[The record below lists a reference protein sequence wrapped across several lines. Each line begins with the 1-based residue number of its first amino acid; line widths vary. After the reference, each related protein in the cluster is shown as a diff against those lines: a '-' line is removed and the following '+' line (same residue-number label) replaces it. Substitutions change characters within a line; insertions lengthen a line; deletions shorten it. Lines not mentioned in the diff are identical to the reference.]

1 MSRYKIV
8 SWNVNGFR
16 AILKK
21 GIDKFIEEEKP
32 DILGLQEIK
41 VEESQLKDLPECFTK
56 YHAIYNS
63 AERKGY
69 SGVATFSNIE
79 PKDFKLGFNIDE
91 FDIEGRVIETIYDKF
106 RLFNI
111 YFPNGKKDSIR
122 LDYKMK
128 FFKEL
133 MIYLKILIDS
143 GEKIVVMGDFNI
155 AHKSIDLKR
164 PEANSNISGF
174 LPQERKVMDDFI
186 DIGFIDSFRH
196 FNKEPDNYTW
206 WDPISRARERNVG
219 WRIDY
224 MMISKNLK
232 KNLINSTIYDQVYG
246 SDHCPIGCILKF

>member
-1 MSRYKIV
+1 MSKYKII

-16 AILKK
+16 SILTK
-21 GIDKFIEEEKP
+21 GIDEFIEKENP
-32 DILGLQEIK
+32 NILGLQEIK
-41 VEESQLKDLPECFTK
+41 VQENQLKKLPQCFNN

-69 SGVATFSNIE
+69 SGVATFSNKKT
-79 PKDFKLGFNIDE
+79 KDFKIGINIDE
-91 FDIEGRVIETIYDKF
+91 FDIEGRVIESAYDDF

-133 MIYLKILIDS
+133 MLYLKNLLYK
-143 GEKIVVMGDFNI
+143 GEKIIVMGDFNI
-155 AHKSIDLKR
+155 AHFAIDLKR
-164 PEANSNISGF
+164 PDANSNISGF

-186 DIGFIDSFRH
+186 DLGFIDSFRYFH
-196 FNKEPDNYTW
+196 KEPDNYTW
-206 WDPISRARERNVG
+206 WDPISHARDRNVG

-224 MMISKNLK
+224 IMISRNLEN
-232 KNLINSTIYDQVYG
+232 NLLESTIYNKVYG
-246 SDHCPIGCILKF
+246 SDHCPIGCYLKF

>member
-1 MSRYKIV
+1 MSRYKII

-21 GIDKFIEEEKP
+21 GIDEFIEKEKP

-41 VEESQLKDLPECFTK
+41 VEKNQLKELPKCFNR
-56 YHAIYNS
+56 YHTIYNS
-63 AERKGY
+63 ADRKGY
-69 SGVATFSNIE
+69 SGVATFSSKK
-79 PKDFKLGFNIDE
+79 PKDFKLGIGIDK
-91 FDIEGRVIETIYDKF
+91 FDIEGRVIETIYDEF

-122 LDYKMK
+122 LNYKMK
-128 FFKEL
+128 FFEEL
-133 MIYLKILIDS
+133 MVYLKTLLDK
-143 GEKIVVMGDFNI
+143 GEKIIVMGDFNI
-155 AHKSIDLKR
+155 AHKAIDLKR

-174 LPQERKVMDDFI
+174 LPEERKVMDAFI
-186 DIGFIDSFRH
+186 DLGFIDSFRH

-224 MMISKNLK
+224 IMISKNLK
-232 KNLINSTIYDQVYG
+232 KNLINSTIYNEIYG
-246 SDHCPIGCILKF
+246 SDHCPVGCNIEF